1 VSGPGPLG
9 YLLAAVMMVTAG
21 YCMTRLAAARLRRR
35 PTVPD
40 LDISHVVMGVA
51 MAAASSDHP
60 FSPVPRKRGI
70 AQPAADVPGARRPPP
85 AAARSR
91 TQQCPACGRS

>member
-9 YLLAAVMMVTAG
+9 YPLAAVMIVTAG
-21 YCMTRLAAARLRRR
+21 YCMTRLAGARLRRR

-51 MAAASSDHP
+51 MAGLL
-60 FSPVPRKRGI
+60 VPRLGVLPDGTWEAVFGVLRDRDEHHHGLH
-70 AQPAADVPGARRPPP
+70 AHHDAVTSQYLTSG
-85 AAARSR
+85 
-91 TQQCPACGRS
+91 